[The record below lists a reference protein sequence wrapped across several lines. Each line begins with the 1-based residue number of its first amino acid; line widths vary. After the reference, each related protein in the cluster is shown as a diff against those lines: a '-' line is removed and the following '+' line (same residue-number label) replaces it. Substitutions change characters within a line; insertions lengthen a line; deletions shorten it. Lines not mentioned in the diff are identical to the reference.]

1 MVREF
6 CQLLVSE
13 KGKQSGR
20 FFKHNLRAVNPSLYV
35 MQWAQSKE
43 SMSMNPLVDFNENL
57 LGFLLVLCSFFL
69 PPQDTE
75 IHMYNDVPK
84 LYLKL

>member
-1 MVREF
+1 
-6 CQLLVSE
+6 
-13 KGKQSGR
+13 
-20 FFKHNLRAVNPSLYV
+20 